1 MAVTTDILQTYKGPR
16 QVLARLLSAGPREDR
31 LVALAMGSCVVM
43 FIAQLPRLARQAH
56 LTDQD
61 LNTLMGGSLLAIVF
75 FLPLI
80 LYALAFV
87 FHLIARALGG
97 KGQGF
102 QSRVALFWAMMAAS
116 PLMLLNGLV
125 AGFIGSGPALSFVGG
140 LWCAAVLWFLLT
152 GLHEAYWRR
161 PR

>member
-1 MAVTTDILQTYKGPR
+1 MAVTTDILLTYKGPR

-31 LVALAMGSCVVM
+31 LVALAMGSCVIM
-43 FIAQLPRLARQAH
+43 FIAQLPRLARIAH
-56 LTDQD
+56 MTDQD
-61 LNTLMGGSLLAIVF
+61 LNALMGGSLLAIVF
-75 FLPLI
+75 VLPLI
-80 LYALAFV
+80 LYSLAFV

-97 KGQGF
+97 KGHGF

-125 AGFIGSGPALSFVGG
+125 AGFIGDGPALSAVGG
-140 LWCAAVLWFLLT
+140 LWFGAVLWFLGT

-161 PR
+161 QQ